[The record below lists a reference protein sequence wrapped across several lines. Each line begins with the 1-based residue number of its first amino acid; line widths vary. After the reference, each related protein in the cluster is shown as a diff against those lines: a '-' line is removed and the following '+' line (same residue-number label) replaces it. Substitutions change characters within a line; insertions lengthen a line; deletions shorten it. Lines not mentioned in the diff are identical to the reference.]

1 MKAHITYTADGTITS
16 LAIGDGLLEA
26 GEGISAEVDLPD
38 DFPSLSGENAEAKVT
53 KAVARLVVKPGTGT
67 LEARS

>member
-16 LAIGDGLLEA
+16 LAIGDGPLEA
-26 GEGISAEVDLPD
+26 ERVSPQRWTCRTTSQV
-38 DFPSLSGENAEAKVT
+38 SGENAEAKVA

-67 LEARS
+67 LEARP